1 MNFRRLGRTDITVSE
16 ICLGTMT
23 FGQQNSEAD
32 GHAQLDM
39 ALDHGVNFIDT
50 AELYAI
56 PRRPETQGRT
66 EEIIGGWL
74 DKRGGRDRLVI
85 SSKVVGR
92 SEHHWFRDDRSPTR
106 LTRAQINEALDKSLK
121 RLRTDYID
129 LYHVHW
135 ADRQTTGLGP
145 NPMIWKEPQRFADE
159 TPIEDTLDAL
169 GDLVKAGKVRHIALS
184 NETAWGTMR
193 YLALSERHGLPRI
206 QAIQNAYSLVNR
218 TFETNLAEI
227 ADREDVRL
235 LAYSPLAQGFLTGK
249 YRDGARPPGARLTLF
264 DEMDRYRKP
273 GAAQVIGIYLDL
285 AAEAG
290 VDPAQMAIAFVL
302 SRPFVT
308 AAIVGATNL
317 DQLKTDLAAR
327 DLVLDAGL
335 LARIDEIHRL
345 NANPCP

>member
-1 MNFRRLGRTDITVSE
+1 MHFRRLGRTDLMVSE
-16 ICLGTMT
+16 TCLGTMT
-23 FGQQNSEAD
+23 FGEQNSEAD

-66 EEIIGGWL
+66 EEIIGSWL
-74 DKRGGRDRLVI
+74 NQRGNRDRLVI

-92 SEHHWFRDDRSPTR
+92 SEHQWFRDGQSPTR
-106 LTRAQINEALDKSLK
+106 LTRAQIDEALEKSLK

-135 ADRQTTGLGP
+135 ADRQTTGMGP
-145 NPMIWKEPQRFADE
+145 NPMIWTAPQRFADE
-159 TPIEDTLDAL
+159 TPVDETLSAL
-169 GDLVKAGKVRHIALS
+169 GDLVNAGKIRHIALS

-193 YLALSERHGLPRI
+193 YLALSEARNLPRV
-206 QAIQNAYSLVNR
+206 QAILNAYSLVNR

-227 ADREDVRL
+227 AEREDVGL

-249 YRDGARPPGARLTLF
+249 YRKGARPAGSRLALF
-264 DEMDRYRKP
+264 DEMARYRKP
-273 GAAQVIGIYLDL
+273 GAAPVIDMYLDL

-290 VDPAQMAIAFVL
+290 LDPAQMAIAFVL

-308 AAIVGATNL
+308 AALLGATDLN
-317 DQLKTDLAAR
+317 QLRTDLAAR
-327 DLVLDAGL
+327 DLALDADL